1 MSQELVLTYL
11 EAVPFPSSCTACR
24 ILFPAMDTACLT
36 FSDLVPSASP
46 DLPSPLLSER
56 CSDPSWSDCLLELLS
71 DPFLLTEFDAVPSLP
86 LVLACL
92 WLSCLLSAFA
102 DAPESLAGEWSSL
115 SDDLLGGFCGGLF
128 WDGLGVLG
136 GSRPGTTSAE
146 QGR

>member
-36 FSDLVPSASP
+36 FSDLV
-46 DLPSPLLSER
+46 LSER